1 MIDAPIRQETAGQGG
16 WFVRAVALLLVA
28 AGLHAGS
35 FRDLDDVQDRYFGTP
50 DHSAAVLL
58 EPRKA
63 LAPHAQAGSP
73 QTKDPALGAHDAPAA
88 LALRTG
94 PPAAA
99 LARDSR
105 HAALAAPDVFL
116 PRRLLPD
123 PTGPPRA

>member
-1 MIDAPIRQETAGQGG
+1 MIDAPIRQETAVQGS

-63 LAPHAQAGSP
+63 LAPRAQADSP
-73 QTKDPALGAHDAPAA
+73 QTKEPALGAHDAPSA
-88 LALRTG
+88 LALRAWS
-94 PPAAA
+94 PAAA
-99 LARDSR
+99 LSRRSR
-105 HAALAAPDVFL
+105 HAPLAAPDVVL
-116 PRRLLPD
+116 PQRLLPD